1 MQLQYVLL
9 KKAQDVLKE
18 TCRKGEGQKGL
29 LREGYF

>member
-18 TCRKGEGQKGL
+18 TFRKGEGQKGL